1 MKSNKFK
8 RIIYTFPIWDPALP
22 IPIRVLRS
30 SGGAQWGH
38 NVLIPDQ
45 TTPFDVY
52 ILFFKTYLMLLI
64 VIVFEQVKL
73 VYVKESNGESA
84 SNKKPFTKTSR

>member
-1 MKSNKFK
+1 MNKFK
-8 RIIYTFPIWDPALP
+8 IIIYTFPIWDPALP

-45 TTPFDVY
+45 TTPFDLY
-52 ILFFKTYLMLLI
+52 ILFFNLFNTFNTYSL
-64 VIVFEQVKL
+64 FEQVKIL
-73 VYVKESNGESA
+73 YVEESNGKSA
-84 SNKKPFTKTSR
+84 SNK